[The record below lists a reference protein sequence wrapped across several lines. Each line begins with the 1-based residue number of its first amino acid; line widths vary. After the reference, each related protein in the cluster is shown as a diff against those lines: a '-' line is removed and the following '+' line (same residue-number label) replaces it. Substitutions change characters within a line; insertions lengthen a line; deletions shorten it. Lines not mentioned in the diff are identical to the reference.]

1 MIFFVHFSTPASLE
15 GKKIKFGKFKQISM
29 RGGPWNLPQIL
40 NPWGGKSTEANFI
53 DFIDIKP
60 ENAKKVSI

>member
-1 MIFFVHFSTPASLE
+1 LKFTPN
-15 GKKIKFGKFKQISM
+15 FK
-29 RGGPWNLPQIL
+29 PQVL
-40 NPWGGKSTEANFI
+40 SPWGGKSTEANFI